1 MHHQHRSPPSS
12 CSAAQHSTAAHMPC
26 ALCEHH
32 GCASTSITARRRVR
46 HDRAASGAAMDR
58 RGQTSKT
65 RRLELFWGSY
75 SSIGHARW
83 METER
88 GGRPRGA
95 QVVVV
100 TIEPC
105 DQGGEAVSARGTTA
119 RELRSHNPHPEYPRV
134 ETAIRTVTDP
144 HGCPRDGRLLV
155 QGRVRIACC
164 HCFLVTHFDTQST
177 SAHAHLH
184 SVSHD
189 TSDLSQR
196 VPHTFRRDATRARS
210 HLGTWELLLHTH
222 PNVA

>member
-1 MHHQHRSPPSS
+1 
-12 CSAAQHSTAAHMPC
+12 MPC

-119 RELRSHNPHPEYPRV
+119 RELRSHNPPPEYPRV

-155 QGRVRIACC
+155 QGRVCASPVATAFWSRTSTRSPLVHTRIYTVSHTTRRTSRNVCP
-164 HCFLVTHFDTQST
+164 THFG
-177 SAHAHLH
+177 AM
-184 SVSHD
+184 
-189 TSDLSQR
+189 QR
-196 VPHTFRRDATRARS
+196 VRVHTWA
-210 HLGTWELLLHTH
+210 LGHHTQFPRWH
-222 PNVA
+222 DC

>member
-1 MHHQHRSPPSS
+1 MMGGAREARHGWRR
-12 CSAAQHSTAAHMPC
+12 AAQRGVVSSADRSC
-26 ALCEHH
+26 AP
-32 GCASTSITARRRVR
+32 AQA
-46 HDRAASGAAMDR
+46 
-58 RGQTSKT
+58 
-65 RRLELFWGSY
+65 EL
-75 SSIGHARW
+75 
-83 METER
+83 
-88 GGRPRGA
+88 
-95 QVVVV
+95 
-100 TIEPC
+100 IEPC

-119 RELRSHNPHPEYPRV
+119 RELRSHNPPPEYPRV

-196 VPHTFRRDATRARS
+196 VPHTFRRDATRAGS
-210 HLGTWELLLHTH
+210 HLGTWAPHTI
-222 PNVA
+222 PKVA

>member
-1 MHHQHRSPPSS
+1 MCAPLHICLRSAAYREWYEQIVLTRAKFESTRARKYNTGRARPLCSVGSASTSTVQHATCMLYDVARTCKCAQNMHHQHRSPPSS

-32 GCASTSITARRRVR
+32 GCASRCITARRRVR

-95 QVVVV
+95 QVVVGA
-100 TIEPC
+100 I
-105 DQGGEAVSARGTTA
+105 DFRGG
-119 RELRSHNPHPEYPRV
+119 
-134 ETAIRTVTDP
+134 
-144 HGCPRDGRLLV
+144 
-155 QGRVRIACC
+155 
-164 HCFLVTHFDTQST
+164 
-177 SAHAHLH
+177 
-184 SVSHD
+184 
-189 TSDLSQR
+189 
-196 VPHTFRRDATRARS
+196 RDACVHVRPCASVWVR
-210 HLGTWELLLHTH
+210 
-222 PNVA
+222 